1 MDDLGAAGAIDR
13 YLAAAQSNDID
24 ALIET
29 LADDPELVSPL
40 SGRMVFRGRED
51 LRVLLRVVYGSLR
64 GASWQAPV
72 RDGNRC
78 VVLGESRVG
87 PAHRYDVTV
96 FELADDGR
104 IQRIRPFVR
113 PWLALSVDA
122 LVVGPKMA
130 LHLGVVWRA
139 LRKPRASR

>member
-1 MDDLGAAGAIDR
+1 MDDVSAAGMVDH
-13 YLAAAQSNDID
+13 YLAAAQSHDID
-24 ALIET
+24 ALVET

-40 SGRMVFRGRED
+40 SGRMVFRGRDD
-51 LRVLLRVVYGSLR
+51 LRVLLQVVYGSLR
-64 GASWQAPV
+64 GTRWQEPV
-72 RDGNRC
+72 RDGNQC

-139 LRKPRASR
+139 LRKPRGNR

>member
-1 MDDLGAAGAIDR
+1 MADPSTSDAVDR

-24 ALIET
+24 ALVET

-40 SGRMVFRGRED
+40 SGRMVFRGRDD

-64 GASWQAPV
+64 GTTWQAPV
-72 RDGNRC
+72 RDGDRC

-113 PWLALSVDA
+113 PWLGLTIDA

-130 LHLGVVWRA
+130 LHLGVVWRS
-139 LRKPRASR
+139 LRAPRSNR

>member
-1 MDDLGAAGAIDR
+1 MDDLAAAGVIER

-24 ALIET
+24 ALVET
-29 LADDPELVSPL
+29 LADDPELISPL

-64 GASWQAPV
+64 GVSWQAPV

-87 PAHRYDVTV
+87 LAHRYDVTV

-104 IQRIRPFVR
+104 IRRIRPFVR

-130 LHLGVVWRA
+130 LHLGVVWRS
-139 LRKPRASR
+139 LRRPRANR

>member
-1 MDDLGAAGAIDR
+1 MDDHSDAGVIDR

-24 ALIET
+24 ALVET
-29 LADDPELVSPL
+29 LADDPELISPL

-64 GASWQAPV
+64 DASWQAPV
-72 RDGNRC
+72 RNGTRC

-87 PAHRYDVTV
+87 LAHRYDVTV

-113 PWLALSVDA
+113 PWLALTIDA

-130 LHLGVVWRA
+130 LHLGVVWRS
-139 LRKPRASR
+139 LRKPHANR

>member
-1 MDDLGAAGAIDR
+1 MSDLVSGMVDR

-24 ALIET
+24 SLAET
-29 LADDPELVSPL
+29 LADDAELVSPL

-64 GASWQAPV
+64 STTWQAPV

-96 FELADDGR
+96 FELAEDGR

-130 LHLGVVWRA
+130 LHLGVVWRS
-139 LRKPRASR
+139 LRAPRSNR

>member
-1 MDDLGAAGAIDR
+1 MVDR

-24 ALIET
+24 ALVET
-29 LADDPELVSPL
+29 LADEPELVSPL

-51 LRVLLRVVYGSLR
+51 LRVLLGVVYGSLR
-64 GASWQAPV
+64 GVSWQTPV

-87 PAHRYDVTV
+87 PAHRFDVTV
-96 FELADDGR
+96 FELADEGR

-113 PWLALSVDA
+113 PWLALTVDA

-130 LHLGVVWRA
+130 PHLGLVWRA
-139 LRKPRASR
+139 LRKPSAER

>member
-1 MDDLGAAGAIDR
+1 MDDVSASGAIDR

-24 ALIET
+24 ALVET

-40 SGRMVFRGRED
+40 SGRMIFRGRED

-64 GASWQAPV
+64 GTIWQAPV
-72 RDGNRC
+72 RDGDRC

-96 FELADDGR
+96 FELADGR

-113 PWLALSVDA
+113 PWLALTVDA

-130 LHLGVVWRA
+130 PHLGVVWRA
-139 LRKPRASR
+139 LRKPRANR

>member
-1 MDDLGAAGAIDR
+1 MDDLGAADAVDR

-24 ALIET
+24 ALLET
-29 LADDPELVSPL
+29 LADGPELISPL

-64 GASWQAPV
+64 DVSWQAPI
-72 RDGNRC
+72 RDGHRC

-87 PAHRYDVTV
+87 PAHRCDVTV
-96 FELADDGR
+96 FELAEDGR

-113 PWLALSVDA
+113 PWLALTVDA

-130 LHLGVVWRA
+130 PHLGVVWRS
-139 LRKPRASR
+139 LRKPGANR

>member
-1 MDDLGAAGAIDR
+1 MADLSASGVVDR

-24 ALIET
+24 ALVET

-64 GASWQAPV
+64 GVSWQAPI

-96 FELADDGR
+96 FELAEDGR

-113 PWLALSVDA
+113 PWLGLTVDA
-122 LVVGPKMA
+122 IVVGPKMA
-130 LHLGVVWRA
+130 LHLGVVWRS
-139 LRKPRASR
+139 LRTPRATG

>member
-1 MDDLGAAGAIDR
+1 VDGSSATDTIDR

-24 ALIET
+24 TLVET
-29 LADDPELVSPL
+29 LADEPELVSPL

-64 GASWQAPV
+64 GVSSQAPI

-78 VVLGESRVG
+78 VVLGQSRVG
-87 PAHRYDVTV
+87 PAHRFDVTV

-113 PWLALSVDA
+113 PWLALTVDA

-130 LHLGVVWRA
+130 PHLGVVWRA
-139 LRKPRASR
+139 LRKPRAER

>member
-1 MDDLGAAGAIDR
+1 MDDLSAAGAIDR

-24 ALIET
+24 ALVET

-72 RDGNRC
+72 RDGNWC

-87 PAHRYDVTV
+87 LAHRYDVTV
-96 FELADDGR
+96 FELAEDGR

-130 LHLGVVWRA
+130 LHLGVVWRS
-139 LRKPRASR
+139 LRKPRANR

>member
-1 MDDLGAAGAIDR
+1 VDDIDAASAIDR

-29 LADDPELVSPL
+29 LADDPELISPL

-64 GASWQAPV
+64 EASWQAPV

-96 FELADDGR
+96 FELATTDVSSGSGHSC
-104 IQRIRPFVR
+104 
-113 PWLALSVDA
+113 AH
-122 LVVGPKMA
+122 G
-130 LHLGVVWRA
+130 
-139 LRKPRASR
+139 

>member
-1 MDDLGAAGAIDR
+1 
-13 YLAAAQSNDID
+13 
-24 ALIET
+24 
-29 LADDPELVSPL
+29 
-40 SGRMVFRGRED
+40 MVFRGRED

-64 GASWQAPV
+64 GVTWQAPI

-87 PAHRYDVTV
+87 PAHRHDVTL
-96 FELADDGR
+96 FELAVDGR

-113 PWLALSVDA
+113 PWLGLTVDA

-139 LRKPRASR
+139 LRTPRATG

>member
-1 MDDLGAAGAIDR
+1 MDDLGAAGVVDR

-24 ALIET
+24 ALLET

-64 GASWQAPV
+64 DASWQAPV
-72 RDGNRC
+72 SHGNRC

-130 LHLGVVWRA
+130 RHLGVVWRS
-139 LRKPRASR
+139 LRQPRANR

>member
-1 MDDLGAAGAIDR
+1 MDDLRASRVVDS

-24 ALIET
+24 ALVET
-29 LADDPELVSPL
+29 FADDPELVSPL

-64 GASWQAPV
+64 DVSWQAPV

-113 PWLALSVDA
+113 PWLALTVDA

-130 LHLGVVWRA
+130 PHLGVVWRS
-139 LRKPRASR
+139 LRKPRAVG

>member
-1 MDDLGAAGAIDR
+1 MDDRNAANAIER

-24 ALIET
+24 ALLET
-29 LADDPELVSPL
+29 LADDPELISPL
-40 SGRMVFRGRED
+40 SGRMVFRGRDD

-64 GASWQAPV
+64 GVRWQEPMRAG
-72 RDGNRC
+72 DRC

-96 FELADDGR
+96 FELVDDGR

-113 PWLALSVDA
+113 PWFARSVDA
-122 LVVGPKMA
+122 LIVGPKMA
-130 LHLGVVWRA
+130 PHLGVVWRS
-139 LRKPRASR
+139 LRKPRANC

>member
-1 MDDLGAAGAIDR
+1 VEDLGVAGAIDR

-24 ALIET
+24 ALVET

-87 PAHRYDVTV
+87 LAHRYDVTV

-130 LHLGVVWRA
+130 LHLGVVWRS
-139 LRKPRASR
+139 LHKPRANR

>member
-1 MDDLGAAGAIDR
+1 MDDVSASSVIDR

-40 SGRMVFRGRED
+40 SGRMVFRGRDD

-64 GASWQAPV
+64 GASWQVPV
-72 RDGNRC
+72 CDGNRC

-113 PWLALSVDA
+113 PWLALTVDA

-130 LHLGVVWRA
+130 PHLGVVWRA
-139 LRKPRASR
+139 LRKPRTSR

>member
-1 MDDLGAAGAIDR
+1 MDDLDAGMVDR
-13 YLAAAQSNDID
+13 YLAAARSNDID
-24 ALIET
+24 ALVET

-51 LRVLLRVVYGSLR
+51 LHVLLGVVYGSLR
-64 GASWQAPV
+64 DASWQAPV
-72 RDGNRC
+72 RDGDRC

-87 PAHRYDVTV
+87 LAHRYDVTV

-113 PWLALSVDA
+113 PWLALTVDA
-122 LVVGPKMA
+122 LVVGPRMA
-130 LHLGVVWRA
+130 LHLGVVWRS

>member
-1 MDDLGAAGAIDR
+1 MDDSSTLGVLDR

-24 ALIET
+24 ALVET

-64 GASWQAPV
+64 GASWQAPI

-122 LVVGPKMA
+122 LIVGPKMA
-130 LHLGVVWRA
+130 LHLGVVWRS
-139 LRKPRASR
+139 LRKPRANR

>member
-1 MDDLGAAGAIDR
+1 MDDRDATGAIER

-24 ALIET
+24 ALVET

-64 GASWQAPV
+64 GVNWQAPV
-72 RDGNRC
+72 RDGNLC

-87 PAHRYDVTV
+87 LAHRHDVTV

-104 IQRIRPFVR
+104 IQRITPFVR
-113 PWLALSVDA
+113 PWIALTIDA

-130 LHLGVVWRA
+130 LHLGVVWRS
-139 LRKPRASR
+139 LRTPRAN

>member
-1 MDDLGAAGAIDR
+1 MNDLSAADVIDR

-24 ALIET
+24 ALVET
-29 LADDPELVSPL
+29 LADDPELISPL

-64 GASWQAPV
+64 GTSWQAPV

-113 PWLALSVDA
+113 PWLALS
-122 LVVGPKMA
+122 
-130 LHLGVVWRA
+130 A
-139 LRKPRASR
+139 LRHVIGSA

>member
-1 MDDLGAAGAIDR
+1 MSDPSALGMVDR

-24 ALIET
+24 VLIET

-64 GASWQAPV
+64 GVTWQAPI

-78 VVLGESRVG
+78 VVLGQSRAG

-96 FELADDGR
+96 FELAVDGR

-113 PWLALSVDA
+113 PWLGLTVDA

-139 LRKPRASR
+139 LRTPRATG

>member
-1 MDDLGAAGAIDR
+1 MAGVDSVGPVER
-13 YLAAAQSNDID
+13 YLAAARSNDID

-29 LADDPELVSPL
+29 LAEEPELVSPL

-51 LRVLLRVVYGSLR
+51 LRVLLRVVYGTLR
-64 GASWQAPV
+64 AASWQPPV
-72 RDGNRC
+72 RDGDRC

-87 PAHRYDVTV
+87 PARRYDVTV

-104 IQRIRPFVR
+104 IRRIRPFVR
-113 PWLALSVDA
+113 PWLALTVDA

-139 LRKPRASR
+139 LRAPRSR

>member
-1 MDDLGAAGAIDR
+1 MDDLGAAGVVDR

-24 ALIET
+24 ALVET

-51 LRVLLRVVYGSLR
+51 LRVLLGVVYGSLR
-64 GASWQAPV
+64 EASWQPPV

-87 PAHRYDVTV
+87 LAHRYDVTV

-104 IQRIRPFVR
+104 IRRIRPFVR
-113 PWLALSVDA
+113 PWLGLTIDA

-130 LHLGVVWRA
+130 LHLGVIWRS
-139 LRKPRASR
+139 LRKPRANR

>member
-1 MDDLGAAGAIDR
+1 MDSPSAPDAVAR
-13 YLAAAQSNDID
+13 YLAAAKSNDVD
-24 ALIET
+24 ALIDT
-29 LADDPELVSPL
+29 LADDPELISPL

-64 GASWQAPV
+64 GTSWQAPV

-87 PAHRYDVTV
+87 PAHRHDVTV

-104 IQRIRPFVR
+104 IQRISPFVR
-113 PWLALSVDA
+113 PWLALTVDA

-130 LHLGVVWRA
+130 PHLGVVWRS
-139 LRKPRASR
+139 LRRSRAGR

>member
-1 MDDLGAAGAIDR
+1 MNDPSALGMVDR

-24 ALIET
+24 VLVET

-64 GASWQAPV
+64 GVSWQTPI

-87 PAHRYDVTV
+87 PARRHDVTV

-113 PWLALSVDA
+113 PWLGLTVDA

-130 LHLGVVWRA
+130 PHLGIVWRS
-139 LRKPRASR
+139 LRAPRTNG

>member
-1 MDDLGAAGAIDR
+1 MDDLSASGVIDR

-64 GASWQAPV
+64 GTRWQVPV
-72 RDGNRC
+72 RDGDRC

-87 PAHRYDVTV
+87 LAHRYDVTV

-113 PWLALSVDA
+113 PWLALTVDA
-122 LVVGPKMA
+122 FVVGPKMA
-130 LHLGVVWRA
+130 PHLGVVWRS
-139 LRKPRASR
+139 LRMPRANR

>member
-1 MDDLGAAGAIDR
+1 MSDPALGMVDR

-24 ALIET
+24 SLVET
-29 LADDPELVSPL
+29 LADDAELVSPL

-64 GASWQAPV
+64 STTWQAPV

-104 IQRIRPFVR
+104 IQRLRPFVR

-130 LHLGVVWRA
+130 LHLGVVWRS
-139 LRKPRASR
+139 LRAPRYNR

>member
-1 MDDLGAAGAIDR
+1 MDDLGATSAVER
-13 YLAAAQSNDID
+13 YLAAALSKNID
-24 ALIET
+24 ALVET
-29 LADDPELVSPL
+29 LADDPELISPL

-64 GASWQAPV
+64 DASWQAPV

-78 VVLGESRVG
+78 VALGESRVG

-96 FELADDGR
+96 FELAEDGR

-113 PWLALSVDA
+113 PWLALTVDA

-130 LHLGVVWRA
+130 LHLGVVWRS
-139 LRKPRASR
+139 LRKPRANR

>member
-1 MDDLGAAGAIDR
+1 VDDPSAAGTIDR
-13 YLAAAQSNDID
+13 YLAAARANDID
-24 ALIET
+24 ALLET

-40 SGRMVFRGRED
+40 SARMVFRGRDD
-51 LRVLLRVVYGSLR
+51 LRVLLCIVYGSLR
-64 GASWQAPV
+64 GVSWQEPV

-96 FELADDGR
+96 FELAEDGR

-139 LRKPRASR
+139 LRKPRANR

>member
-1 MDDLGAAGAIDR
+1 MNDPSALGMVDR

-24 ALIET
+24 VLVET

-64 GASWQAPV
+64 GVSWQTPI

-87 PAHRYDVTV
+87 PARRHDVTV

-113 PWLALSVDA
+113 PWLGLTVDA

-130 LHLGVVWRA
+130 PHLGVVWRS
-139 LRKPRASR
+139 LRAPRSNR